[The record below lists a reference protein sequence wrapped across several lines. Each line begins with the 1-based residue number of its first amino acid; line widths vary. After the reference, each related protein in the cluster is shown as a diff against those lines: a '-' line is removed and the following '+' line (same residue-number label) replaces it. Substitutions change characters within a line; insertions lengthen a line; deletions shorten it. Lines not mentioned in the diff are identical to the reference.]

1 MTSPA
6 KTPTKKSH
14 KATFQKA
21 SKPSAKKVIKKPLK
35 KSAND
40 AFAKAD
46 ATLTREYIELVV
58 EAMGRK

>member
-6 KTPTKKSH
+6 KSSTQKPISL
-14 KATFQKA
+14 KA
-21 SKPSAKKVIKKPLK
+21 SKTSVKKAVKKPLK

-40 AFAKAD
+40 IFAKAD